1 MPADI
6 HPAPPICLAI
16 ADDHQLIIDGLKKV
30 LSVSPNIIVTGTYH
44 SGKALLDDL
53 KNKRPDILLLDIQLP
68 DIPGKEVAKTIL
80 KTYRDIKIIA
90 LTGIDSHFYIQ
101 AMINAG
107 CMGYILK
114 STSNYDILRYGIE
127 EVYKGNLF
135 IDPSI
140 KENLLRDILVT
151 KRKSHNIDSK
161 ITEREK
167 EVLKLILQEMDNQ
180 EIAEKLFISVRTV
193 ENHKHNLLHKLN
205 AKNTVGLVKAAL
217 EMGIRV

>member
-1 MPADI
+1 MTTQNYSSY
-6 HPAPPICLAI
+6 PIRIAI
-16 ADDHQLIIDGLKKV
+16 ADDHQLIIDGLMKV
-30 LSVSPNIIVTGTYH
+30 MSTFPNVTITGTYNDG
-44 SGKALLDDL
+44 SSLLKDFS
-53 KNKRPDILLLDIQLP
+53 KSKPDILLLDIQLP
-68 DIPGKEVAKTIL
+68 DIPGKEIIRTVL
-80 KTYRDIKIIA
+80 KTYKDIRVIA

-101 AMINAG
+101 AMIKAG

-114 STSNYDILRYGIE
+114 STSNYDILRYAIE

-180 EIAEKLFISVRTV
+180 EIADKLFISVRTV
-193 ENHKHNLLHKLN
+193 ENHKYNLLHKLN